1 MITLKKTERMKNFKL
16 LFLLLGLLTFASC
29 NNNGD
34 ISLEKEVEEP
44 AIVSTHVDDAV
55 YNEVSAKVVNYFNNK
70 ITTRSENTISNEDL
84 EKIFS
89 PLVTSGKMIIDDL
102 IHLSKVGKIELTEEE
117 RKEFKELQPYQFA
130 AIAFVMHSIM
140 IKQQTAVT
148 RANSTWD
155 CLLDAFGIADAAAIY
170 KYIKGTAALATATAA
185 KTIAKICLK
194 RLGGVITVGYSI
206 YEFVTCMKEK

>member
-1 MITLKKTERMKNFKL
+1 
-16 LFLLLGLLTFASC
+16 
-29 NNNGD
+29 
-34 ISLEKEVEEP
+34 
-44 AIVSTHVDDAV
+44 
-55 YNEVSAKVVNYFNNK
+55 
-70 ITTRSENTISNEDL
+70 
-84 EKIFS
+84 
-89 PLVTSGKMIIDDL
+89 
-102 IHLSKVGKIELTEEE
+102 
-117 RKEFKELQPYQFA
+117 
-130 AIAFVMHSIM
+130 MHSIM

-170 KYIKGTAALATATAA
+170 KYIKGTAALATAA

>member
-1 MITLKKTERMKNFKL
+1 MITFKKTERMKNFKL

-102 IHLSKVGKIELTEEE
+102 IHL
-117 RKEFKELQPYQFA
+117 
-130 AIAFVMHSIM
+130 
-140 IKQQTAVT
+140 
-148 RANSTWD
+148 
-155 CLLDAFGIADAAAIY
+155 
-170 KYIKGTAALATATAA
+170 
-185 KTIAKICLK
+185 
-194 RLGGVITVGYSI
+194 
-206 YEFVTCMKEK
+206 